1 MKRYLLTA
9 GYQYYPQSGD
19 NDWVGMFDTAEEAE
33 RLIQRETVHE
43 YFSRGPRKGQV
54 KSYKEVLKILDREID
69 WYEIIDL
76 QNWSGGFMSRWN
88 P

>member
-9 GYQYYPQSGD
+9 GSTYYPEAAD

-43 YFSRGPRKGQV
+43 YFSRGPRKGQI
-54 KSYKEVLKILDREID
+54 KSSKEVLKIRDTEID

-76 QNWSGGFMSRWN
+76 ENWNVSWCGRWRY
-88 P
+88 